1 MMRSLGLNPSDA
13 DIKVHVDVFILILI
27 FFDVDCDC
35 VRCPTILMLT
45 LFFILMLMH
54 KVGWAP
60 RMHIKVLNWYWIQ
73 VEGTRWLEF
82 RKCQF
87 YFFVQK

>member
-13 DIKVHVDVFILILI
+13 DIKVHVDVFYFDFDF

-35 VRCPTILMLT
+35 VFCPTILMLT

-54 KVGWAP
+54 KLVG
-60 RMHIKVLNWYWIQ
+60 HLGCKKGLELVLDSSGRYTM
-73 VEGTRWLEF
+73 VG
-82 RKCQF
+82 
-87 YFFVQK
+87 V